1 MMIAIVCDGKNMWTK
16 ENNMRNFL
24 LLLAAIGFT
33 ATASAQL
40 PVMVNHDQPALLQS
54 DDPQLAA
61 NKKIAYEFTRL
72 VLRAR
77 DMDAARRLM
86 AEDYMQHN
94 PTISTGRAAFIEA
107 FSRRPASE
115 PLDMIEDLVTMVAE
129 GDLVSLFFLRECED
143 PRNPGQTYTTTW
155 FDMFRIEND
164 LIAEHW
170 DFGTIRGENN
180 PPDCIR

>member
-1 MMIAIVCDGKNMWTK
+1 
-16 ENNMRNFL
+16 MRIFL
-24 LLLAAIGFT
+24 LLLAAIGFS
-33 ATASAQL
+33 ATAAAQL
-40 PVMVNHDQPALLQS
+40 PVMVNHNQTALLQS
-54 DDPQLAA
+54 NDPQLAA

-77 DMDAARRLM
+77 DMNAARRLM
-86 AEDYMQHN
+86 SEDYMQHN

-107 FSRRPASE
+107 FSRRPASA
-115 PLDMIEDLVTMVAE
+115 PLDTIEDLVTMVAE

-170 DFGTIRGENN
+170 DFGTIRADSN